1 MRYSYIKISPFI
13 LVNRLKNNRTIG
25 SNREIVN
32 LTLNQVDQHTK
43 MQLPGL
49 NVMSRNIRKW
59 RNRVVNAPAIPQNR
73 TGFLIPESISKFPD
87 NSKFLVY
94 DSGVND
100 PDRILIFSSNYAL
113 KALASTPHIAT
124 DGTFKL
130 CPSLWTQ
137 MITVHG
143 LYPGCGSIPYVF
155 GLLPNKSQET
165 YVKFFTA
172 FNLPVGDIESVSN
185 QLLIRL

>member
-1 MRYSYIKISPFI
+1 
-13 LVNRLKNNRTIG
+13 
-25 SNREIVN
+25 
-32 LTLNQVDQHTK
+32 
-43 MQLPGL
+43 MQLSGL
-49 NVMSRNIRKW
+49 NFMSRNNRKW
-59 RNRVVNAPAIPQNR
+59 RIRVVNAPAIPQNR
-73 TGFLIPESISKFPD
+73 TGFMIPESISKFPD

-94 DSGVND
+94 DSGMND

-172 FNLPVGDIESVSN
+172 LKNCETNLSPTNCLSDFE
-185 QLLIRL
+185 LD